1 MLKMGIELTANVEE
15 VSVGDKVIYNIQ
27 SGGLVICLENEI
39 TKDVIDCIP
48 TLKSPFMEMK
58 VVFKEYGFKSDADK
72 LNAIQNLKQHGITD
86 VRSV

>member
-1 MLKMGIELTANVEE
+1 MLKMGIELTAKIEE
-15 VSVGDKVIYNIQ
+15 VNVDGKVIYNIQ
-27 SGGLVICLENEI
+27 SGGLAICLEDEI
-39 TKDVIDCIP
+39 TKEVIDHIP
-48 TLKSPFMEMK
+48 NLKSPFMEMK